1 MRIFPKWLGVYVK
14 QIMFFRFQNGARVNN
29 GNELD
34 LRMMI
39 HQSQAGCVIGKAGY
53 KIKEIREAS
62 FIRVFFF

>member
-1 MRIFPKWLGVYVK
+1 M
-14 QIMFFRFQNGARVNN
+14 NN

-62 FIRVFFF
+62 SFFFLIAIVDSVSVCAVRLVC